1 MPWNWQQNQWPL
13 FSYDSDKLDG
23 LERDFL
29 RQSGVLAGAYLHV
42 DPDDKNQLTVEL
54 LSNEAL
60 KTSEI
65 EGELLDRESVQQ
77 SIKRDLG
84 LPTLPFKAPA
94 PEQGI
99 AKMMVA
105 LHRTFEAPIT
115 TKILNQWQAMLMS
128 GRVDVRDIGQY
139 RTNPE
144 PMQVVSGRLDRPT
157 VHFEAPPASQVKR
170 EMTRFI
176 RWFNETGPN
185 AKNGLPPLT
194 RAGLAHL
201 YFVCIHPYE
210 DGNGRIARALAEK
223 ALAQGL
229 SQPSLTSLS
238 QIVQK
243 RRNAYYDALA
253 RNNRDLEVTD
263 WLLTFGKMTLEA
275 QKHTERVIR
284 FLIEKTRLYDRIRG
298 QLNGRQ
304 EKALARMFREGPDG
318 FKGGLSVGNYL
329 SITGATRP
337 TATRDLQQMVALGA
351 LKRTGELKS
360 TRYHL
365 PISLDG
371 LGPN

>member
-1 MPWNWQQNQWPL
+1 
-13 FSYDSDKLDG
+13 
-23 LERDFL
+23 
-29 RQSGVLAGAYLHV
+29 VLAGAYLHV

-65 EGELLDRESVQQ
+65 EGEFLDRESVQQ

-84 LPTLPFKAPA
+84 LPTLPFQAPA

-105 LHRTFEAPIT
+105 LHRTFEAPVT
-115 TKILNQWQAMLMS
+115 AKMLNQWQAMLMN
-128 GRVDVRDIGQY
+128 GRVDVRDIGRY

-157 VHFEAPPASQVKR
+157 VHFEAPPANQVKR

-185 AKNGLPPLT
+185 AKKRLPPVT

-243 RRNAYYDALA
+243 RRDAYYDALA